1 MELPGKGNLEK
12 PKMRFM
18 DAMREDMGVVEVT
31 EEDTEVKTKWRW
43 KIHCG
48 DH

>member
-1 MELPGKGNLEK
+1 
-12 PKMRFM
+12 M
-18 DAMREDMGVVEVT
+18 DVVKEDIVEVEVT
-31 EEDTEVKTKWRW
+31 ENTEDGTNWRW